1 VETNVDL
8 TMSGIIIAGIF
19 GFLMGLVA
27 HDLGVQ
33 GLSEDRPLRPLQGVC
48 PRCGHNRGWL
58 HMGCPECGRVI
69 QREPVVALTTA
80 LTAAAM
86 VQLFGFDWLLLPY
99 FGCLTLTAAL
109 VVTDLEEFRI
119 VDRLNLRGTAILAVL
134 LVGVALPTGDQAAL
148 LRGLGGAA
156 AYFLGAALL
165 FMAVRGRGF
174 GAGDVKL
181 APVLGL
187 FTGFISWGTLGW
199 AVFATAVIGGIIAF
213 GMIIAGAAKMKTEL
227 PYGPPMILGAWLA
240 IVLAAIGTFP
250 IPS

>member
-1 VETNVDL
+1 METNVDL
-8 TMSGIIIAGIF
+8 TMSGIIIAGVF
-19 GFLMGLVA
+19 GFLVGLVA
-27 HDLGVQ
+27 HDLAVQ
-33 GLSEDRPLRPLQGVC
+33 GLSDNRPLRPFQGVC
-48 PRCGHNRGWL
+48 PRCGHDRGWL
-58 HMGCPECGRVI
+58 HIRCQDCGRVI
-69 QREPVVALTTA
+69 QREPVVAVATA

-86 VQLFGFDWLLLPY
+86 FQLFGSDWMLLPY
-99 FGCLTLTAAL
+99 FGFLTLTAAL
-109 VVTDLEEFRI
+109 AVTDLEEFRI

-134 LVGVALPTGDQAAL
+134 LGAVALLSGDQAAL

-187 FTGFISWGTLGW
+187 FTAFVSWGTLGW
-199 AVFATAVIGGIIAF
+199 AVFATAVIGGVIAF

-227 PYGPPMILGAWLA
+227 PYGPPMIVGAWLA